1 MQKPTTVTAQLQ
13 AWPRSSRDE
22 GKQKVISEMHAEGF
36 DTHKVA
42 GAQRIL
48 CQLDLTRAAFMTA
61 KDAKPCV

>member
-48 CQLDLTRAAFMTA
+48 CQRVAGSDTSRFY
-61 KDAKPCV
+61 DC